1 MAVNG
6 DVEQKATR
14 REELRHGL
22 ITSSTKRRTTELSG
36 LQHRIADNCEFWH
49 VRVVCICDG

>member
-6 DVEQKATR
+6 DVDTKATQ

-22 ITSSTKRRTTELSG
+22 ITSSTKRRITELSG
-36 LQHRIADNCEFWH
+36 LQHRIADGGEYLG
-49 VRVVCICDG
+49 VRRAEDT